1 LPAASPPNNWAS
13 RPSSTAPA
21 SPSAPRP
28 SSAPPST
35 APTPGTSSPYLPP
48 GGSFDYHGTSTQG
61 APPVV
66 SSQSSYTPPPSVSYT
81 NVSAARTISIGNS
94 RMPRPVDDS
103 TGLRNTVNQQPIDI
117 QDLPKTP

>member
-1 LPAASPPNNWAS
+1 
-13 RPSSTAPA
+13 
-21 SPSAPRP
+21 
-28 SSAPPST
+28 
-35 APTPGTSSPYLPP
+35 LPP
-48 GGSFDYHGTSTQG
+48 GGSFEYRGTSTQG

-81 NVSAARTISIGNS
+81 NVSRTIAIGNS

-103 TGLRNTVNQQPIDI
+103 AGLRNTANQQPIDI